1 MKCIVKKNRN
11 LLLIVFDIIIVVLGY
26 ILSLIFLDV
35 KDLNVMLLA
44 KEIVIYIVIYE
55 LYLNIFRLYQNM
67 LEYEVGNDYI
77 KYIFSSMFSIIS
89 IYIIGLII
97 DSPYLSFKI
106 DVLAGVF
113 ISGMMIIYRLFL
125 RSIVNNNSIFF
136 ITSRKSSTNLLI
148 IGAGMSARE
157 IRNMRKQQAVVTEA
171 A

>member
-148 IGAGMSARE
+148 IGA
-157 IRNMRKQQAVVTEA
+157 
-171 A
+171 

>member
-136 ITSRKSSTNLLI
+136 ITSIPCITLPKAAYLL
-148 IGAGMSARE
+148 SKE
-157 IRNMRKQQAVVTEA
+157 
-171 A
+171 